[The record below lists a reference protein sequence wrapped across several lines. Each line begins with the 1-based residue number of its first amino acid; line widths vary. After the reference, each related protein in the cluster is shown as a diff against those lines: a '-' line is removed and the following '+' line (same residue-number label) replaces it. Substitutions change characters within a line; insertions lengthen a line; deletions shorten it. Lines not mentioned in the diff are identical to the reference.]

1 MVGACKRKS
10 FQCGGRKRVLT
21 APRQKVQTRLA
32 HTLHHPSTHCQSFKA
47 QGANITFEVFYP
59 MNSPIEPV
67 SPSPSSPS
75 SDSPPPEDSQP
86 ELLSPPTSQQYSQ
99 GHSPSFAKR
108 RLPSGA
114 GPYNRDAKAR
124 KRDDRVG
131 ASTMSLKWSGSGY
144 TQGDARESKKEELV
158 DAEWMEKLKNGMLS
172 AVFDGYMLR
181 FCGDYRFW

>member
-1 MVGACKRKS
+1 MR
-10 FQCGGRKRVLT
+10 
-21 APRQKVQTRLA
+21 RQKTRTNGTPA
-32 HTLHHPSTHCQSFKA
+32 KSTDASGTHPSPPVHPLSIL
-47 QGANITFEVFYP
+47 QGARREHYIRRFYP

-172 AVFDGYMLR
+172 AI
-181 FCGDYRFW
+181 